1 MKKIIF
7 SVLIALMIVPTVC
20 MAGQYSLPLT
30 RMKPMV
36 GNWYDSKGN
45 LALTISSDYTI
56 NGCKILDLEIIGG
69 EYFGL
74 TYKVKILEQ
83 AGERDIVLFHHT
95 GDMQKTAEEYHEF
108 IHIGKQTFIRT
119 KTPRYYESV
128 GGLYLGMNKDKVLSL
143 YGQPSKIDESNFR
156 NSLNSSTWSY
166 EKIGLEVHFTGDILS
181 SITIYPKSNL
191 HFDKSGLSA
200 TDSMETFK
208 NFYRA
213 DKIVKSRS
221 FVIYIGHGES
231 IFFSRTKE
239 SENITLAIDATYK

>member
-74 TYKVKILEQ
+74 TYKVKILEK
-83 AGERDIVLFHHT
+83 AGERDIVFFHHT
-95 GDMQKTAEEYHEF
+95 GDMNKPAEEYHEF
-108 IHIGKQTFIRT
+108 IHIGKQAFIRT

-128 GGLYLGMNKDKVLSL
+128 GGIYLGMNKDKVLSM
-143 YGQPSKIDESNFR
+143 YGQPSKIDEQNFR

-166 EKIGLEVHFTGDILS
+166 EKIGLELRFSGDIVS
-181 SITIYPKSNL
+181 SITIYPNSNL
-191 HFDKSGLSA
+191 RFNKSGLSA
-200 TDSMETFK
+200 NDSMDSYK
-208 NFYRA
+208 NFYRVS
-213 DKIVKSRS
+213 KISDITSNS
-221 FVIYIGHGES
+221 FAMYIGHGES
-231 IFFSRTKE
+231 FSFHRMNG
-239 SENITLAIDATYK
+239 SVTLAMHVI